1 MRKLINSIRYLA
13 TAALMVT
20 VYTSCGYYSTTSRVA
35 GDIKKIYIPYL
46 ENETPEPN
54 VEIEITQRIIDGII
68 KDNTLKVVSEDE
80 ADAILEGSLIKYAN
94 DPYTFSEGSS
104 QNIQADQYRLTIGI
118 RVSLYDRTRNE
129 YVWEKK
135 NIQGRGDYYLESSEQ
150 QNYEDA
156 KENVYTDLVDGIL
169 SNTLQDW

>member
-1 MRKLINSIRYLA
+1 MNKTFAVILITLTLLSC
-13 TAALMVT
+13 
-20 VYTSCGYYSTTSRVA
+20 SCGYYSTTSRTA
-35 GDIKKIYIPYL
+35 GDIKKIYIPYM

-80 ADAILEGSLIKYAN
+80 ADATLEGALIEYSN
-94 DPYTFSEGSS
+94 EPYTFSENASS
-104 QNIQADQYRLTIGI
+104 SIQAEQYRLVIGI
-118 RVSLYDRTRNE
+118 RISLFDGDKNE
-129 YVWEKK
+129 YLWEDKK
-135 NIQGRGDYYLESSEQ
+135 IEARGDYYLEATEQ

-169 SNTLQDW
+169 SNTLEDW